1 MSMENKT
8 MDMSEI
14 MVGTDPQSAE
24 ENWSNKW
31 GAIDVFLTVLMAA
44 LLIGI
49 TISYRHVM
57 MQHHR
62 SIFLLMITFLGYQ
75 LISFLVVLLISAI
88 VYVILKIMGKEPAA
102 HKLISFYD
110 WFRHVL
116 EASILIFCLVEAV
129 MLLRGDRLN
138 GYLYHQLYF
147 WMMIVT
153 IAFKFVR
160 LIWAF
165 FAPAAATTGQ
175 LVLIN
180 GNTYRIKSTGNG
192 NSTAEVIGMMANFDK
207 NQMVKE
213 NETIRVEGLEM
224 I

>member
-1 MSMENKT
+1 MENKT

-14 MVGTDPQSAE
+14 MVGTDPHNPE
-24 ENWSNKW
+24 EHWSNKW
-31 GAIDVFLTVLMAA
+31 GAIDVFLTVVMSA

-49 TISYRHVM
+49 TVSYRHVM
-57 MQHHR
+57 ISHHR
-62 SIFLLMITFLGYQ
+62 SIFVLMVAFLAYQ
-75 LISFLVVLLISAI
+75 LISFLVVLLISVF
-88 VYVILKIMGKEPAA
+88 VYLVLKIAKKEPAA

-116 EASILIFCLVEAV
+116 EASILIFCGVEAI
-129 MLLRGDRLN
+129 MLLRGDRLK
-138 GYLYHQLYF
+138 GYIYHQLYF
-147 WMMIVT
+147 WLMLGT
-153 IAFKFVR
+153 ILFKFIR

-165 FAPAAATTGQ
+165 FSPAADTAGQ

-180 GNTYRIKSTGNG
+180 GSTYRLKAAGKG
-192 NSTAEVIGMMANFDK
+192 QATAEVIDMMSKFDK

-213 NETIRVEGLEM
+213 DETVKVEGLEM

>member
-1 MSMENKT
+1 

-14 MVGTDPQSAE
+14 MVGTDPHSPE
-24 ENWSNKW
+24 EHWYNKW
-31 GAIDVFLTVLMAA
+31 GAIDVFLTVVMSA

-57 MQHHR
+57 INDHR
-62 SIFLLMITFLGYQ
+62 SIFVLMVVFLAYQ
-75 LISFLVVLLISAI
+75 LVSFLFVLIISVF
-88 VYVILKIMGKEPAA
+88 VYLVLKILNKEPAA

-116 EASILIFCLVEAV
+116 EASILIFCGVEAI
-129 MLLRGDRLN
+129 MLLRGDRLK
-138 GYLYHQLYF
+138 GYIYHQLYF
-147 WMMIVT
+147 WLMLGT
-153 IAFKFVR
+153 IMFKFIR

-165 FAPAAATTGQ
+165 FSPAADTAGQ

-180 GNTYRIKSTGNG
+180 GSTYRLKAAGKG
-192 NSTAEVIGMMANFDK
+192 QATAEVIEMMSKFDK

-213 NETIRVEGLEM
+213 GETIKVEGLEM

>member
-1 MSMENKT
+1 MENKT
-8 MDMSEI
+8 TDMSEI

-24 ENWSNKW
+24 ENWLNKW
-31 GAIDVFLTVLMAA
+31 GAVDVFLTIVMAA
-44 LLIGI
+44 LLIWI

-57 MQHHR
+57 IHHHR
-62 SIFLLMITFLGYQ
+62 SIFLLMITFLVYQ
-75 LISFLVVLLISAI
+75 LLSFLVVLFISVI

-116 EASILIFCLVEAV
+116 EASILIFCKIEAI
-129 MLLRGDRLN
+129 MLLRGDRLK
-138 GYLYHQLYF
+138 GYPYHQLYF
-147 WMMIVT
+147 WIMIVA

-165 FAPAAATTGQ
+165 FAPTADTTGQ

-180 GNTYRIKSTGNG
+180 GSTYRLKSTGKG
-192 NSTAEVIGMMANFDK
+192 NATAEVLGMMANFDK

-213 NETIRVEGLEM
+213 NETVKVEGLEM